1 MTMDNNNLNSL
12 TEYERIFLQIENIC
26 EEFSVLL
33 LPNNENMISVFYNSM
48 KPLIE
53 ICGKCCDKNLCEKV
67 KNIPNFI
74 YIMGIAAYYLG
85 DISEIE
91 KVEDQLKYEKMKLFY
106 LDWTEYKF
114 TKESGYELIEIS
126 NNFNAYCFLG
136 NYYE

>member
-1 MTMDNNNLNSL
+1 MTINDKKQNSL
-12 TEYERIFLQIENIC
+12 SEYQMIFLQIENIC

-33 LPNNENMISVFYNSM
+33 LPDNDKMISVFYNSM
-48 KPLIE
+48 KPLIDM
-53 ICGKCCDKNLCEKV
+53 CGKCCDKILCEKV

-74 YIMGIAAYYLG
+74 YIMGIVAYYLG

-91 KVEDQLKYEKMKLFY
+91 NLEDQLKYEEMKLFY
-106 LDWTEYKF
+106 ANWTEYKF
-114 TKESGYELIEIS
+114 TKESGYELIELS